1 MKIKKIP
8 VQLAADLM
16 GKNYNFLR
24 IGLQRGILPIGTA
37 IKMHEE
43 KKIGRYTYYVSPAL
57 FMAYT
62 GCTEE
67 DIIHAAKDKGYK
79 L

>member
-24 IGLQRGILPIGTA
+24 IALQRGLLPIGVA
-37 IKMHEE
+37 IKTHQE
-43 KKIGRYTYYVSPAL
+43 KKLGRYTYYVSPAL

-62 GCTEE
+62 GYTEE
-67 DIIHAAKDKGYK
+67 DIITAAKEKGYI